1 MTDEPELELE
11 ATELVRP
18 YVITNGRE
26 LPGDNTFTMITLV
39 AVSDEAPRARVLDPE
54 KLRVMELCAGGFL
67 AVAEIA
73 AHTGLPMGVV
83 KILLSDL
90 VEDGY
95 LLARAPVPR
104 AQLVERELL
113 EEVLHGLR
121 ARFG

>member
-1 MTDEPELELE
+1 LTDEPELELE

-26 LPGDNTFTMITLV
+26 LPGDNAFTMITLV
-39 AVSDEAPRARVLDPE
+39 TVSEDAPRTRVLDPE
-54 KLRVMELCAGGFL
+54 KLRVVELCAGGYL

-90 VEDGY
+90 VGEGY
-95 LLARAPVPR
+95 LVVRSPVPR

>member
-1 MTDEPELELE
+1 LTDEPELELE

-26 LPGDNTFTMITLV
+26 LPGDNAFTMITLV
-39 AVSDEAPRARVLDPE
+39 TVSEDAPRTRVLDPE
-54 KLRVMELCAGGFL
+54 KLRVVELCAGGYL

-83 KILLSDL
+83 KILLSYL
-90 VEDGY
+90 VGEGY
-95 LLARAPVPR
+95 LVVRSPVPR

>member
-1 MTDEPELELE
+1 MTDQPELELE
-11 ATELVRP
+11 VTELVRP
-18 YVITNGRE
+18 YVITNGQE

-39 AVSDEAPRARVLDPE
+39 AVAQDPPRTRVLDPE
-54 KLRVMELCAGGFL
+54 KLRVMDLCGGGYL

-83 KILLSDL
+83 KILLADL
-90 VEDGY
+90 VDDGY
-95 LLARAPVPR
+95 LMARSPVPR
-104 AQLVERELL
+104 AKLVERELL